1 MPSLQSG
8 GVKFYSESSAPKYLK
23 KSTYGTFSQSWVC
36 SNIKLQKA
44 LGSITYSTFMGL
56 IFGGIKGGVTG
67 GIEAGAKGFTTSA
80 FYQLVKYDRK
90 SKNISYIDY
99 TARSKRNARYYKYRR
114 YTYAKAKFK
123 GKRVTTYSYG
133 IML

>member
-56 IFGGIKGGVTG
+56 IFG